1 MQEDTTEF
9 ECGKHRSRPKNSI
22 EKGRTLTYDEL
33 KAAEAAFRGEPFNPA
48 WSAAA
53 AQVYA
58 GILAALTNREQATP
72 LQIEPECEY
81 IRC

>member
-1 MQEDTTEF
+1 MRQHIIEHESDRDASATTDQ
-9 ECGKHRSRPKNSI
+9 S
-22 EKGRTLTYDEL
+22 EKGRALTYDES

-53 AQVYA
+53 ARVYA
-58 GILAALTNREQATP
+58 GISAAMVNREPAMPSQNEA
-72 LQIEPECEY
+72 EREY

>member
-1 MQEDTTEF
+1 MQQDMAGHECSRDASVAKEQTDT
-9 ECGKHRSRPKNSI
+9 
-22 EKGRTLTYDEL
+22 GRVLTYDEM

-53 AQVYA
+53 AQVYT
-58 GILAALTNREQATP
+58 GISAALASREAATSP
-72 LQIEPECEY
+72 QIATESEY